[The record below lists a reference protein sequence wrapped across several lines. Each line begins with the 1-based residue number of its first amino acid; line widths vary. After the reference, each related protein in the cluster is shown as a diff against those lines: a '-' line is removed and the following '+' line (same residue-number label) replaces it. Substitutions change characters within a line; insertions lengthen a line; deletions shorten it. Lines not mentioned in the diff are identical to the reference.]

1 MTKVFNI
8 NLGGVPFTIDEN
20 AYETLSSYL
29 KTIHNHFRS
38 SEGYEEITTD
48 IEARMAELFQ
58 EKMGSHQIVSLKD
71 VQGVIAIMG
80 TPEDFGAEPMEEP
93 FTSEEPKSSFGKKYK
108 IKTGKR
114 LFRNPDEKVVE
125 GVCSGIAAY
134 FGIADPLWVRLVFI
148 LFTFTG
154 GFAIPLYFILWAIL
168 PKAETASDKLAMRGE
183 PINASNIG
191 KIIEEEIDHV
201 SKKVAEL
208 GDELKVEFGKK
219 KKSTES
225 QPKDGSPEDGDED
238 GGANASAGGHQFR
251 AAAAEGAQVLS
262 GIIATVGGIIRK
274 VFETLVKVIRP
285 IGFIIGVALVAMLVL
300 FWVVSVGGLFIGLPF
315 SSFLHPGSTVLT
327 TLGVVNI
334 LIFLGVPLLML
345 ALGVMR
351 LFMRTNF
358 KPRWAAGLW
367 LFWSLNLVSLMFVGT
382 KTVKEFSHGAEVGM
396 GANKTDFAPTDTLTI
411 DFEKNPYEES
421 ILTFGDGLYISDEKL
436 ISENI
441 RLRVE
446 KSESGKFEVYQ
457 NNYARGS
464 GMTEG
469 QQLASKINYTYRI
482 EGSHLVLP
490 RFFEISGGDKWRG
503 QRVNLTIKV
512 PEGKWVRPGESFD
525 WHDLD
530 LQVDEQHQ
538 FPWWESQYPWLMGK
552 DGLYNPIFAKE
563 HDEKNSKMDF
573 NGFTKINL
581 DGEIILDIKQG
592 GEYSVKFADG
602 QSRPDMVEVF
612 QEGDQLNITLIG
624 DLDGKMVLE
633 ITAPNLTE
641 LNISNGDKVS
651 IHDFDLANMR
661 IVNNG
666 ECKLDFQANVNKL
679 ELVLSGDNKAQLS
692 GNCNYLTASL
702 DNEARLDAEQFSV
715 RVADITAANE
725 SWVKLTPTDTLN
737 QHIDES
743 STLVSKLKT
752 SVVIEK

>member
-58 EKMGSHQIVSLKD
+58 EKMGSRQIVSLKD
-71 VQGVIAIMG
+71 VNSVITIMG
-80 TPEDFGAEPMEEP
+80 TPADFGAEPLDDAA
-93 FTSEEPKSSFGKKYK
+93 TADEPKSAFGKKYK

-114 LFRNPDEKVVE
+114 LFRNPDEEVVG

-168 PKAETASDKLAMRGE
+168 PKAESASDKLAMRGE

-191 KIIEEEIDHV
+191 KIIEEEFDHV
-201 SKKVAEL
+201 SKKVVEL
-208 GDELKVEFGKK
+208 GDELKNEFKSKK
-219 KKSTES
+219 KGTGT
-225 QPKDGSPEDGDED
+225 QPDDDSSEGGSS
-238 GGANASAGGHQFR
+238 NASTGGHQFR
-251 AAAAEGAQVLS
+251 AAAAEGAHVLS
-262 GIIATVGGIIRK
+262 GIIATVGGIIRM

-285 IGFIIGVALVAMLVL
+285 VGFAIGVALVVMLVL
-300 FWVVSVGGLFIGLPF
+300 FWIVSVGGLFMGMPF
-315 SSFLHPGSTVLT
+315 SSFLHPGSTMLT
-327 TLGVVNI
+327 TLGVFNL

-382 KTVKEFSHGAEVGM
+382 KTVKEFAHGADFSV
-396 GANKTDFAPTDTLTI
+396 GANKTDFAPADTLVI
-411 DFEKNPYEES
+411 DYEKNPFERS
-421 ILTFGDGLYISDEKL
+421 FMQFGDGLFISDEKL

-446 KSESGKFEVYQ
+446 KSESGKFEVLQ
-457 NNYARGS
+457 TNFARGE

-469 QQLASKINYTYRI
+469 QQLASKINYEYRI
-482 EGSHLVLP
+482 EGNRLVLP
-490 RFFEISGGDKWRG
+490 SFFEIPKGEKWRG

-512 PEGKWVRPGESFD
+512 PVGKWVRPGNEFH
-525 WHDLD
+525 WNDLD
-530 LQVDEQHQ
+530 LQVDEQYS
-538 FPWWESQYPWLMGK
+538 FPWWESQYAWLMGK
-552 DGLYNPIFAKE
+552 DGLFNAEFAKQ
-563 HDEKNSKMDF
+563 HDEAEGKTDF
-573 NGFTKINL
+573 IGFTKISL
-581 DGEIILDIKQG
+581 DGDIILNIGQG
-592 GEYSVKFADG
+592 SEYSVKFAEG
-602 QSRPDMVEVF
+602 QSSNDMVDMH
-612 QEGDQLNITLIG
+612 QEGDQLIISLH
-624 DLDGKMVLE
+624 DKPDGKLE
-633 ITAPNLTE
+633 LDITMPNLTE
-641 LNISNGDKVS
+641 LNINDGDKVN
-651 IHDFDLANMR
+651 IHDFDFANLK

-666 ECKLDFQANVNKL
+666 ECKLDFRANVNKL
-679 ELVLSGDNKAQLS
+679 ELVLSGDNKAQLI
-692 GNCNYLTASL
+692 GNCNYLTATL
-702 DNEARLDAEQFSV
+702 DNEARLDAEQLSV
-715 RVADITAANE
+715 RVADITASND
-725 SWVKLTPTDTLN
+725 SWVKVSAADTLH

-743 STLVSKLKT
+743 SSLVSKLKT

>member
-58 EKMGSHQIVSLKD
+58 EKMGSRQIVSLKD
-71 VQGVIAIMG
+71 VNSVITIMG
-80 TPEDFGAEPMEEP
+80 TPADFGAEPLDDAA
-93 FTSEEPKSSFGKKYK
+93 TADEPKSAFGKKYK

-114 LFRNPDEKVVE
+114 LFRNPDEEVVG

-134 FGIADPLWVRLVFI
+134 FGIADPLWMRLVFI

-168 PKAETASDKLAMRGE
+168 PKAESSSDKLAMRGE

-191 KIIEEEIDHV
+191 KIIEEEFDHV
-201 SKKVAEL
+201 SKKVVEL
-208 GDELKVEFGKK
+208 GDELKSEFKSKK
-219 KKSTES
+219 KGTGP
-225 QPKDGSPEDGDED
+225 QPDDDSSEGGS
-238 GGANASAGGHQFR
+238 ANASTGGHQFR
-251 AAAAEGAQVLS
+251 AAAAEGAHVLS
-262 GIIATVGGIIRK
+262 GIIAAVGGVIRK

-285 IGFIIGVALVAMLVL
+285 VGFAIGVALVALLVL
-300 FWVVSVGGLFIGLPF
+300 FWIVSVGGLFMGMPF

-327 TLGVVNI
+327 TLGVVNL

-367 LFWSLNLVSLMFVGT
+367 LFWSLNLVSLIFVGT
-382 KTVKEFSHGAEVGM
+382 KTMREFSHGAEVSL
-396 GANKTDFAPTDTLTI
+396 GANTTNFAPTDTLTI

-469 QQLASKINYTYRI
+469 QQLATKINYTYRI
-482 EGSHLVLP
+482 EGNKLVLP
-490 RFFEISGGDKWRG
+490 RFFEIPKGDKWRG

-512 PEGKWVRPGESFD
+512 PVGKWVRPGQDFD
-525 WHDLD
+525 WSDLD
-530 LQVDEQHQ
+530 LEVDEQYQ
-538 FPWWESQYPWLMGK
+538 FPWWDSQYAWLMGK
-552 DGLYNPIFAKE
+552 DGLYNPEFAKE
-563 HDEKNSKMDF
+563 HEAKERDLTLRDF
-573 NGFTKINL
+573 NKISV
-581 DGEIILDIKQG
+581 DGDLELVIRQS
-592 GEYSVKFADG
+592 GEYSFRFA
-602 QSRPDMVEVF
+602 
-612 QEGDQLNITLIG
+612 EGGNQNDKVDISQNG
-624 DLDGKMVLE
+624 DHLQISTNEDPEGRVVLE
-633 ITAPNLTE
+633 ITTPSLTE
-641 LNISNGDKVS
+641 LVLSNSGNVNLENFDLGSLRLVNDSEGNISFKGN
-651 IHDFDLANMR
+651 
-661 IVNNG
+661 VNN
-666 ECKLDFQANVNKL
+666 LDVT
-679 ELVLSGDNKAQLS
+679 LSGDNKLTLS
-692 GNCNYLTASL
+692 GNCNHLKAML
-702 DNEARLDAEQFSV
+702 DNEARLDAEDFSV
-715 RVADITAANE
+715 RVADITASND
-725 SWVKLTPTDTLN
+725 SWVKISPADTLH

-743 STLVSKLKT
+743 SSLVSKLKT

>member
-58 EKMGSHQIVSLKD
+58 EKMGSRQIVSLKD
-71 VQGVIAIMG
+71 VNSVITIMG
-80 TPEDFGAEPMEEP
+80 TPADFGAEPLDDAA
-93 FTSEEPKSSFGKKYK
+93 TADEPKSAFGKKYK

-114 LFRNPDEKVVE
+114 LFRNPDEEVVG

-168 PKAETASDKLAMRGE
+168 PKAESASDKLAMRGE

-191 KIIEEEIDHV
+191 KIIEEEFDHV
-201 SKKVAEL
+201 SKKVVEL
-208 GDELKVEFGKK
+208 GDELKSEFKSKK
-219 KKSTES
+219 KGTGPQPDDDSSES
-225 QPKDGSPEDGDED
+225 GSS
-238 GGANASAGGHQFR
+238 NASAGGHQFR
-251 AAAAEGAQVLS
+251 AAAAEGAHVLS
-262 GIIATVGGIIRK
+262 GIIATVGGIIRM

-285 IGFIIGVALVAMLVL
+285 VGFAIGVALVALLVL
-300 FWVVSVGGLFIGLPF
+300 FWIVSVGGLFMGMPF
-315 SSFLHPGSTVLT
+315 SSFLNPGSTMLT
-327 TLGVVNI
+327 TLGVVNL

-382 KTVKEFSHGAEVGM
+382 KTVKEFAHGADFSV
-396 GANKTDFAPTDTLTI
+396 GANKTDFAPADTLVI
-411 DFEKNPYEES
+411 DYEKNPFERS
-421 ILTFGDGLYISDEKL
+421 FMQFGDGLFISDEKL

-441 RLRVE
+441 RLKVE
-446 KSESGKFEVYQ
+446 KSESGKFEVLQ
-457 NNYARGS
+457 TNFARGE

-469 QQLASKINYTYRI
+469 QQLASKINYEYRI
-482 EGSHLVLP
+482 EGNRLVLP
-490 RFFEISGGDKWRG
+490 SFFEIPKGEKWRG

-512 PEGKWVRPGESFD
+512 PVGKWVRPGNEFH
-525 WHDLD
+525 WNDLD
-530 LQVDEQHQ
+530 LQVDEQYS
-538 FPWWESQYPWLMGK
+538 FPWWDSQYPWQMGK
-552 DGLYNPIFAKE
+552 DGLFNAEFAKQ
-563 HDEKNSKMDF
+563 HDEAEGKTDF

-581 DGEIILDIKQG
+581 EGDIILDIKQG

-602 QSRPDMVEVF
+602 QSRPDMVEMF
-612 QEGDQLNITLIG
+612 QEGDQLNIKLI
-624 DLDGKMVLE
+624 DELDGKMELE

-641 LNISNGDKVS
+641 LNISNGDKVR

-666 ECKLDFQANVNKL
+666 ECRLDFQANVNKL
-679 ELVLSGDNKAQLS
+679 ELVLSGDNKAQLI
-692 GNCNYLTASL
+692 GNCNYLTATL
-702 DNEARLDAEQFSV
+702 DNEARLDAEQLSV
-715 RVADITAANE
+715 RVADITASND
-725 SWVKLTPTDTLN
+725 SWVKVSAADTLH

-743 STLVSKLKT
+743 SSLVSKLKT